1 MNWVPKLAAVG
12 LIVLLTV
19 TGCGSAP
26 APTSSSVPATPNP
39 TPTVPLGPALTAA
52 QFDKLVGS
60 GTLGDRKV
68 TLVPVTASSNEDP
81 DREGSENQ
89 EANQAVSCVAMNKLA
104 DSRVKKQ
111 ATDEA
116 GGVIVQLYNDAPT
129 VVELV
134 NLNQKCAAEEA
145 KLDAGTSVTSL
156 GAGQEGS
163 AMWWLSKDPD
173 GLYQVTIGYGN
184 VMAYTLLDGPDV
196 PTSLILA
203 VRSQVDELA
212 KK

>member
-1 MNWVPKLAAVG
+1 MNWVPKLAAVA
-12 LIVLLTV
+12 LTVLLTV

-26 APTSSSVPATPNP
+26 APTPSSVPSTPNP

-52 QFDKLVGS
+52 QYDKLVAS

-68 TLVPVTASSNEDP
+68 KLVAVKPSSNEDP
-81 DREGSENQ
+81 DGEGSENQ
-89 EANQAVSCVAMNKLA
+89 QANQAVSCVAMNKLA
-104 DSRVKKQ
+104 DSRVKSQ
-111 ATDEA
+111 AADEA

-134 NLNQKCAAEEA
+134 SLNQKCAAEEA
-145 KLDAGTSVTSL
+145 KLDAGTAVTML

-163 AMWWLSKDPD
+163 AMWWLTKDPG

-184 VMAYTLLDGPDV
+184 VLAYTLLDGPDV
-196 PTSLILA
+196 PTSLVVA
-203 VRSQVDELA
+203 VRGQVDELA

>member
-12 LIVLLTV
+12 LTVLITV

-26 APTSSSVPATPNP
+26 ASTPSVVPSTPNP
-39 TPTVPLGPALTAA
+39 TPTVPLGPALTVA
-52 QFDKLVGS
+52 QFDKLVSS
-60 GTLGDRKV
+60 GTLGDHKV
-68 TLVPVTASSNEDP
+68 ALTPFESSSNEDP
-81 DREGSENQ
+81 DGEGSENQ

-104 DSRVKKQ
+104 DARVKAQ
-111 ATDEA
+111 AADET
-116 GGVIVQLYNDAPT
+116 GGVVVQLYGDAPT

-134 NLNQKCAAEEA
+134 GLNQKCAAEEA
-145 KLDAGTSVTSL
+145 KLDAGTAVTSL

-163 AMWWLSKDPD
+163 AMWWLSRDP
-173 GLYQVTIGYGN
+173 GGVYQVAIGYGN
-184 VMAYTLLDGPDV
+184 VMAFSLLDGPDV
-196 PTSLILA
+196 PTSFVVA